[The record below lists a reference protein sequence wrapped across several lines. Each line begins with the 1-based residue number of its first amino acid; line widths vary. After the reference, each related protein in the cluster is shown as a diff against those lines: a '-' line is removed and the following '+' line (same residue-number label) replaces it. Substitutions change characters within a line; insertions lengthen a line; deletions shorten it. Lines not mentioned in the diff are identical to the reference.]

1 MLYVVRHGKTGWND
15 KKRTMG
21 CMDIPLCD
29 EGIEQ
34 SKELRDK
41 LEGINLDLII
51 CSPLTR
57 AKETAKIINE
67 DKNVEMKIEN
77 KIVERSMGDL
87 ECSKYPS
94 YEENERVWSLEENT
108 SDYYVEPMQK
118 FKDRVY
124 SFLDELV
131 EQYKDKDILLVTH
144 GGVTA
149 LINCYFNNS
158 LDEGPLTEKFLN
170 NGGVASYEL
179 KKSKRLI
186 LKQEEKIEG

>member
-34 SKELRDK
+34 AKELKDK
-41 LEGINLDLII
+41 LEKINIDLII

-57 AKETAKIINE
+57 AKETANIINE
-67 DKNVEMKIEN
+67 DKNVEIKIEN

-87 ECSKYPS
+87 ECSNYPS
-94 YEENERVWSLEENT
+94 YEENERIWSLEENT
-108 SDYYVEPMQK
+108 DDYYIEPMVN
-118 FKDRVY
+118 FKNRIY
-124 SFLDELV
+124 NYLDKLV
-131 EQYKDKDILLVTH
+131 EQYNDKDVLLVTH

-158 LDEGPLTEKFLN
+158 LEEGSITNKFLE
-170 NGGVASYEL
+170 NGVIESYNM
-179 KKSKRLI
+179 KKGKRLI
-186 LKQEEKIEG
+186 LKPEEKIEG

>member
-34 SKELRDK
+34 SKELKDK
-41 LEGINLDLII
+41 LEKINIDLII

-57 AKETAKIINE
+57 AKETANIINE
-67 DKNVEMKIEN
+67 DKNVEIKIEN

-87 ECSKYPS
+87 ECSNYPS
-94 YEENERVWSLEENT
+94 YEENERIWSLEENT
-108 SDYYVEPMQK
+108 DDYYIEPMVN
-118 FKDRVY
+118 FKNRIY
-124 SFLDELV
+124 NYLDKLV
-131 EQYKDKDILLVTH
+131 EQYNDKDVLLVTH

-158 LDEGPLTEKFLN
+158 LEEGSITNKFLE
-170 NGGVASYEL
+170 NGVIESYNM
-179 KKSKRLI
+179 KKGKRLI
-186 LKQEEKIEG
+186 LKPEEKIEG